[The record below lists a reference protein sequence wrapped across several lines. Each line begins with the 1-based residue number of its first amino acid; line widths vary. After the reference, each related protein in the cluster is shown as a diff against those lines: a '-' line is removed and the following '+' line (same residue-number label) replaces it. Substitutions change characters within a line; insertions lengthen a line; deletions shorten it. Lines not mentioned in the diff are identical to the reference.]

1 MPEFSWYFLVR
12 ALSNLFVSL
21 KNDIASSLQALSL
34 PVQEEG
40 RCVIHSLLKAVYRVQ
55 LVQTIGL
62 GAEAWPLN

>member
-21 KNDIASSLQALSL
+21 INDIASSLQALSL

-55 LVQTIGL
+55 LV
-62 GAEAWPLN
+62 